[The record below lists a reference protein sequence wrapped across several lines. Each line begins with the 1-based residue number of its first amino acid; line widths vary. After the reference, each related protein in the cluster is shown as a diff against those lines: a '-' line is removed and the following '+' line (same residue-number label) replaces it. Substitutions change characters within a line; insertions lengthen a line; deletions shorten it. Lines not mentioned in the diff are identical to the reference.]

1 MYGITTTNDRTI
13 ELHGSLDLCCKLVQ
27 MLRMFPEDREVY
39 LPILERVIEETC
51 DSYPKHAILETL
63 SDVKTKSAT
72 QDYHWAMK
80 DLRNLMLVM
89 FDRVGHA

>member
-1 MYGITTTNDRTI
+1 MYGIAATTDRNV

-27 MLRMFPEDREVY
+27 MLRMFPEDRQVY
-39 LPILERVIEETC
+39 LPILERVIEDTC
-51 DSYPKHAILETL
+51 DAYPRHAVLETL
-63 SDVKTKSAT
+63 HDVKSKSAA

-80 DLRNLMLVM
+80 DLRSLMLVM